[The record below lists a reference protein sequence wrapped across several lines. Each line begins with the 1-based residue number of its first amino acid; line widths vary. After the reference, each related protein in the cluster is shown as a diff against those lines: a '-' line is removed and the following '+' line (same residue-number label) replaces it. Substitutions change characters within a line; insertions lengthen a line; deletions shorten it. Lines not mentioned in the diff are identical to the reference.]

1 MILGM
6 NRVLKGLGAVA
17 LLVAAAWLGID
28 LSQGG
33 ESSES
38 SQAKGVQS
46 STTAQT
52 RTSTDPK
59 TPTKPS
65 TSTNT
70 TKPSPTNPTRLPS
83 CPTATLPDQAHEVID
98 DILAGGPFEHPGY
111 DGTHFGNY
119 ERILPRQNSSFYR
132 EYTVDTPGVR
142 HRGERRIVVGGGT
155 KQDPDTWYYTDDHY
169 ESFCEIPDAEE

>member
-1 MILGM
+1 M

-28 LSQGG
+28 LSQGDLSQGG

-46 STTAQT
+46 SPTAQT
-52 RTSTDPK
+52 NTSTDPK
-59 TPTKPS
+59 TPTKPN
-65 TSTNT
+65 TS
-70 TKPSPTNPTRLPS
+70 SPTSPTSPTRLPS

-98 DILAGGPFEHPGY
+98 DILAGGPFEHPEY

-119 ERILPRQNSSFYR
+119 ERILPRQNSNFYR

-169 ESFCEIPDAEE
+169 ESFCEIPDAEQ